1 MVRYAIKRILTLIP
15 VILGVTVLVFTI
27 MNMVPGDPVLAVLG
41 ADADPN
47 LVEAKREEWGL
58 NRPFLVRLFDY
69 MGDVFLRLDFGISYS
84 SELPIWDELKWR
96 LPNSL
101 ILSFVSLIITIG
113 IGIPLGIHSALNAG
127 KPSDWLSMAVAL
139 LGVSMPGFWLALML
153 VVLFAVKLEWL
164 PAFGMGGIKYW
175 ILPILSSAFSG
186 VAGMARQTRSSMLE
200 VLGQDYIVMAKA
212 KGMPMRSV
220 IFQHALPNA
229 LIPVITVIG
238 NIFGGALGG
247 GMLLETIFSIPGVG
261 YYVVKGIN
269 SRDYPVVMGCVLVL
283 SVFFGIVMVITDIVM
298 AAVDPRVKA
307 RFVSTTKRRK

>member
-58 NRPFLVRLFDY
+58 NRPFLERLIDY
-69 MGDVFLRLDFGISYS
+69 ICDVFLRLDFGISYS

-101 ILSFVSLIITIG
+101 ILSVVSLIITIG
-113 IGIPLGIHSALNAG
+113 IGVPLGIHSALNAG
-127 KPSDWLSMAVAL
+127 KPSDWISMAIAL

-153 VVLFAVKLEWL
+153 VVLFAVKLGWL

-175 ILPILSSAFSG
+175 ILPIMSSAFSG

-212 KGMPMRSV
+212 KGMPMRNV
-220 IFQHALPNA
+220 IFEHALPNA

-307 RFVSTTKRRK
+307 RFVTKSKRRK